1 MLPIN
6 SSREKDG
13 STLTSFRTPSP
24 TLITSLGSL
33 SSAVGTHNVPSSC
46 FTFKLHGL
54 TETFVVGSIKLDP
67 RDSVYVWLLTGIRK
81 SSKPV
86 DAPLPADRL
95 WHLLEKAFDNDY
107 QVTVSGWVEDGSR
120 TLHVTGV
127 EVMKQLRL
135 GGGGGGSGG
144 GADGGEEPT
153 PQ

>member
-1 MLPIN
+1 
-6 SSREKDG
+6 
-13 STLTSFRTPSP
+13 
-24 TLITSLGSL
+24 
-33 SSAVGTHNVPSSC
+33 
-46 FTFKLHGL
+46 
-54 TETFVVGSIKLDP
+54 
-67 RDSVYVWLLTGIRK
+67 
-81 SSKPV
+81 V